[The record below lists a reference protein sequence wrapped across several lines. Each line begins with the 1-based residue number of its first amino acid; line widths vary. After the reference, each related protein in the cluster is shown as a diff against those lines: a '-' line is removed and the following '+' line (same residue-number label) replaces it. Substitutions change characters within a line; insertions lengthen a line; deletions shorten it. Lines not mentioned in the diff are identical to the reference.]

1 MAVAQTFNHVKNR
14 LTQTKLL
21 PPTWLQFFIIVLLVL
36 GVFFRVVN
44 LDRKV
49 YWGDETLT
57 SLRIAGYTKAELV
70 QELFDGHQIGIEDL
84 QKFQQPNPE
93 KGVSGTIN
101 SIVVDTPQHPPL
113 YFLMARFW
121 AQWFGYSPGIIRSLS
136 ALISLLVF
144 PCINWLC
151 RELFG
156 FSLVGWVA
164 MALIAV
170 SPFQVL
176 YAQEARP
183 YSLWSVAILLSSAV
197 LLRAIRLGN
206 RDTKTLISTWGMY
219 AATLALGIYTQL
231 FFALVAIGHGIYLLI
246 IEKFRFTKTVF
257 AYLLASLAGFLT
269 FVPWLLVIISN
280 LSTVEDTTGWSRQ
293 KETLFSWVKAWTR
306 NITRTMLDADPEGGA
321 IAFGFDN
328 QWTELIRL
336 TLVGMVV
343 FLTGY
348 AIYFLCRYTPKRVW
362 LFVLTLIGV
371 SCLPFI
377 LKDLISGGGLSG
389 STRHLVPIYLGIDLA
404 VAYLLAS
411 KISLVSRSA
420 RTQKL
425 WQLVL
430 IAVVSSGV
438 ISCAIS
444 SQQEIWWNKTLSQT
458 KYNPQVASI
467 INQAT
472 HPLLVS
478 DELLTLILPL
488 SHALDP
494 KVRLQLVVKP
504 DVPQIPD
511 GFSDVFLYRS
521 SQKLKKALKKQ
532 NYKIEPAY
540 ETGEVWLWKLEK
552 KV

>member
-1 MAVAQTFNHVKNR
+1 MTVAQTLNHVKNR

-21 PPTWLQFFIIVLLVL
+21 PPTWLKFFIVVLLVL
-36 GVFFRVVN
+36 GLFFRVVN

-70 QELFDGHQIGIEDL
+70 QELFDGHLIGVEDL
-84 QKFQQPNPE
+84 QKFQQSNSE

-121 AQWFGYSPGIIRSLS
+121 VQRFGYSPGIIRSLS
-136 ALISLLVF
+136 ALISLLAF
-144 PCINWLC
+144 PCIYWLC
-151 RELFG
+151 QELFG
-156 FSLVGWVA
+156 SSLAGWIA
-164 MALIAV
+164 IALIAV

-183 YSLWSVAILLSSAV
+183 YSLWSVAILLSSAA
-197 LLRAIRLGN
+197 LLRAMRLGN
-206 RDTKTLISTWGMY
+206 RDTKTLISTWGVY
-219 AATLALGIYTQL
+219 AATLTLGMYTQL
-231 FFALVAIGHGIYLLI
+231 FFALVAIGHGIYLLT
-246 IEKFRFTKTVF
+246 IEKFRFSKTVF

-269 FVPWLLVIISN
+269 FVPWGLVILSN

-293 KETLFSWVKAWTR
+293 KESLFSWVKAWTR
-306 NITRTMLDADPEGGA
+306 NITRTFLDADPEGGA

-328 QWTELIRL
+328 QLTELIRL
-336 TLVGMVV
+336 TLVGLIV

-348 AIYFLCRYTPKRVW
+348 SVYFLCRQTSKRAW

-389 STRHLVPIYLGIDLA
+389 STRHLVPLFLGIEIA

-411 KISLVSRSA
+411 KISWVSMSA

-425 WQLVL
+425 WQIVL

-444 SQQEIWWNKTLSQT
+444 SQQEVWWNKTLSQT
-458 KYNPQVASI
+458 KYNPQIVRI
-467 INQAT
+467 LNQAT
-472 HPLLVS
+472 QPLLVS
-478 DELLTLILPL
+478 DELLTMILPL
-488 SHALDP
+488 SHALNP
-494 KVRLQLVVKP
+494 EVRLQLVVKP
-504 DVPQIPD
+504 HVPQIPD
-511 GFSDVFLYRS
+511 GFRDVFLYRS
-521 SQKLKKALKKQ
+521 SQKLKNALKQQ
-532 NYKIEPAY
+532 NYTIEPAY
-540 ETGEVWLWKLEK
+540 QSGEVWLWKLEK

>member
-1 MAVAQTFNHVKNR
+1 MAVAQSLNHVKNR

-21 PPTWLQFFIIVLLVL
+21 PPTWLQSFIIVVLVL

-70 QELFDGHQIGIEDL
+70 QELFDGHLIGVEDL
-84 QKFQQPNPE
+84 QKFQHPNPE

-121 AQWFGYSPGIIRSLS
+121 VQWFGDSPGIIRSLS
-136 ALISLLVF
+136 ALISLLAF
-144 PCINWLC
+144 PCIYWLC
-151 RELFG
+151 RELFSS
-156 FSLVGWVA
+156 SLVGWVA
-164 MALIAV
+164 IALIAV

-183 YSLWSVAILLSSAV
+183 YSLWIVAILLSSTA
-197 LLRAIRLGN
+197 LLRAMRLGN
-206 RDTKTLISTWGMY
+206 RDTKTLISSWGIY
-219 AATLALGIYTQL
+219 AATLTLGIYTQL
-231 FFALVAIGHGIYLLI
+231 FFALVAIGHGIYLLA
-246 IEKFRFTKTVF
+246 IEKFRFTKTVSG
-257 AYLLASLAGFLT
+257 YLLASLAGFLT

-280 LSTVEDTTGWSRQ
+280 LSTVEETTGWSRQ
-293 KETLFSWVKAWTR
+293 KETFFSWVKAWTR
-306 NITRTMLDADPEGGA
+306 NITRTFLDADPEGGA
-321 IAFGFDN
+321 IEFGFNN

-348 AIYFLCRYTPKRVW
+348 AIYFLCRHTSKRVW
-362 LFVLTLIGV
+362 LFIVTLIGV

-389 STRHLVPIYLGIDLA
+389 STRHLVPIYLGINLA

-425 WQLVL
+425 WQIVLV
-430 IAVVSSGV
+430 AVVSSGV

-467 INQAT
+467 INQST

-488 SHALDP
+488 SHALNP
-494 KVRLQLVVKP
+494 KVQLQLVVKP

-511 GFSDVFLYRS
+511 GFRDVFLYRS
-521 SQKLKKALKKQ
+521 SQKLKNALKKQ
-532 NYKIEPAY
+532 NYTIEPAY
-540 ETGEVWLWKLEK
+540 QSGEVWLWKLEK
-552 KV
+552 Q

>member
-1 MAVAQTFNHVKNR
+1 MTVAQTLNHVKNR
-14 LTQTKLL
+14 LSQTRLL
-21 PPTWLQFFIIVLLVL
+21 PPTWLKFFIIVLLVL
-36 GVFFRVVN
+36 GIFFRVVN

-57 SLRIAGYTKAELV
+57 SLRIAGYTKAELT
-70 QELFDGHQIGIEDL
+70 QELFDGHLIGVEDL
-84 QKFQQPNPE
+84 QKFQQPNQE

-121 AQWFGYSPGIIRSLS
+121 VQWFGSSPGTVRSLS
-136 ALISLLVF
+136 AFISLLVF
-144 PCINWLC
+144 PCIYWLC

-156 FSLVGWVA
+156 SSLVGWVVI
-164 MALIAV
+164 ALIAV

-183 YSLWSVAILLSSAV
+183 YSLWSVAILLSSVA
-197 LLRAIRLGN
+197 LLRAMRLGN
-206 RDTKTLISTWGMY
+206 RDTKTLISTWGVY
-219 AATLALGIYTQL
+219 AATLTLGMYTQL
-231 FFALVAIGHGIYLLI
+231 FFVLVAIGHGIYLLT
-246 IEKFRFTKTVF
+246 IEKFRFSKTVF
-257 AYLLASLAGFLT
+257 AYLLASLVGFLT
-269 FVPWLLVIISN
+269 FVPWVLVILSN
-280 LSTVEDTTGWSRQ
+280 LSTVENTTGWSRQ
-293 KETLFSWVKAWTR
+293 KESLFSWVKAWTR
-306 NITRTMLDADPEGGA
+306 NITRTFLDADPEGGA

-336 TLVGMVV
+336 TLVGLIV

-348 AIYFLCRYTPKRVW
+348 SVYFLCRKTSKRAW

-389 STRHLVPIYLGIDLA
+389 STRHLVPLFLGIEIA

-411 KISLVSRSA
+411 KISWVSMSA

-425 WQLVL
+425 WQIVL

-444 SQQEIWWNKTLSQT
+444 FQQEVWWNKTLSQT
-458 KYNPQVASI
+458 KYNPQIARI
-467 INQAT
+467 LNQAT
-472 HPLLVS
+472 QPLLVS
-478 DELLTLILPL
+478 DELLTMILPL
-488 SHALDP
+488 SHALNP
-494 KVRLQLVVKP
+494 EVRLQLVVKP

-511 GFSDVFLYRS
+511 GFRDVFLYRS
-521 SQKLKKALKKQ
+521 SQKLKNALKTQ
-532 NYKIEPAY
+532 NYTIEPAY
-540 ETGEVWLWKLEK
+540 QSGEVWLWKLEK
-552 KV
+552 KA